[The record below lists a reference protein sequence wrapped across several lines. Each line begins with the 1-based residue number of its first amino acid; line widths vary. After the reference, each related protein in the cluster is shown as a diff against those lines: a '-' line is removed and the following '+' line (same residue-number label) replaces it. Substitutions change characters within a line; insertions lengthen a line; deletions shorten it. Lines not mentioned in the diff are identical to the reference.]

1 MDYKISIEEKSEVN
15 RNINIEIPR
24 ALYQEQFNKRLAKTA
39 SQAKLKGF
47 RPGRAPR
54 AIVAKMYGDQ
64 IHNDV
69 VGEMVSEAYHNAI
82 KEHSINVIGMPDINI
97 EDEDKEKD
105 LKVVAAVSVYPE
117 PEIKDYEGVSFE
129 AEIATFSEEELE
141 KRFEGLREQASKVE
155 LNADKSVVEDGDL
168 VMIDYQAQ
176 LEGEEEPGEKNEGTY
191 VEVGSGKAFKE
202 IEEAL
207 KGAKVDDELSVEVTM
222 PEEAEENLR
231 GKKTTYTVTV
241 KGIYTKIL
249 PEMDD
254 EFAKTTGL
262 GETVD
267 EVRDHIRKQL
277 EKEIEQRNTASRE
290 EGLFEAI
297 FANNSFEVPE
307 PMVDQEIR
315 RILLE
320 MNILNP
326 QDEKSYSM
334 DVSRFREPLGEGA
347 SKRVRQNVVLQRII
361 EQEGVTFEDEEVDS
375 WLNEVAETEGRER
388 SEIDQAYGFP
398 GNTARIK
405 DFMAMRKTI
414 ERLLESANIT
424 ETAPSTAEE

>member
-24 ALYQEQFNKRLAKTA
+24 ELYQEQFNKRLAKTA

-69 VGEMVSEAYHNAI
+69 VGEMVSEAYHSAI

-97 EDEDKEKD
+97 EDEDKEKA
-105 LKVVAAVSVYPE
+105 LKITAAVSVYPE
-117 PEIKDYEGVSFE
+117 PVIKDYEGVSFE
-129 AEIATFSEEELE
+129 AEVATFSEDELE
-141 KRFEGLREQASKVE
+141 KRVDGLREQASKIE
-155 LNADKSVVEDGDL
+155 TNADKTVVEDGDL

-176 LEGEEEPGEKNEGTY
+176 LEGEEEPSEKNEGTY

-202 IEEAL
+202 IEDAL
-207 KGAKVDDELSVEVTM
+207 VGAKVGDELVVDVIM

-231 GKKTTYTVTV
+231 GKKTSYTVTV
-241 KGIYTKIL
+241 KSICTKIL

-262 GETVD
+262 GENVE
-267 EVRDHIRKQL
+267 EVRNHVRKQI
-277 EKEIEQRNTASRE
+277 ESEIEQRNTAARE
-290 EGLFEAI
+290 EGLFQAI
-297 FANNSFEVPE
+297 FANNTFEVPQE
-307 PMVDQEIR
+307 MVDQEIR

-334 DVSRFREPLGEGA
+334 DVTRFREPLGEGA

-361 EQEGVTFEDEEVDS
+361 EQEELSFEDDAVDA
-375 WLNEVAETEGRER
+375 WLTEVAESEGKER
-388 SEIDQAYGFP
+388 SEIDKAYGFP

-414 ERLLESANIT
+414 ERLLDAANIT
-424 ETAPSTAEE
+424 EVAPAAE